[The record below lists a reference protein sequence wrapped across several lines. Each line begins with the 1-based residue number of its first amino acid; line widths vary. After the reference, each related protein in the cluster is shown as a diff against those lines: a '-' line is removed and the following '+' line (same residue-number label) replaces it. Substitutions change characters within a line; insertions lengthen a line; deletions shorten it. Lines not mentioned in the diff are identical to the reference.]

1 MLQSNTPIAPVTSDD
16 RDELKERMR
25 KASFT
30 FGPSI
35 KSIGKDKTMYETGIN
50 DSAL

>member
-1 MLQSNTPIAPVTSDD
+1 MLQPNKPMAPVNSDN

-35 KSIGKDKTMYETGIN
+35 KNSGKDKTIYETGIN
-50 DSAL
+50 HSA